1 MVTYHD
7 EVDST
12 ELEEFR
18 KSLKGES
25 EKRGVRVTGLSFIT
39 KALAAALDAFP
50 SFNCSLSADGESLIV
65 KKYVNVGIAVD
76 TPNGLMVPV
85 IKDANKKGI
94 WQISEDMGTISAKAR
109 DGKLKPA
116 DMSGGCMTISSLG
129 GIGGQAF
136 TPLVNAP
143 EVAILGVTRSQ
154 MKPIWN
160 GKEFVPRMMLPLD
173 VTFDHRVIDGA
184 EAARFTTYL
193 CQLLKD
199 LKRLTL

>member
-109 DGKLKPA
+109 DGKLGPA
-116 DMSGGCMTISSLG
+116 DMAGGCMTISSLG

-193 CQLLKD
+193 CQLLND